1 MDTLLLEKNKDVAKL
16 NVLHLDIMAMRNL
29 FSEISRNN
37 IFLTCFSLIRAYS
50 LDAQTDIQSIRH
62 SGCGT
67 ANLSQVKG
75 N

>member
-16 NVLHLDIMAMRNL
+16 NVLHLDTMAMRNL

-37 IFLTCFSLIRAYS
+37 IFSCFSLIRAYS
-50 LDAQTDIQSIRH
+50 LDAQTGIQSIRH